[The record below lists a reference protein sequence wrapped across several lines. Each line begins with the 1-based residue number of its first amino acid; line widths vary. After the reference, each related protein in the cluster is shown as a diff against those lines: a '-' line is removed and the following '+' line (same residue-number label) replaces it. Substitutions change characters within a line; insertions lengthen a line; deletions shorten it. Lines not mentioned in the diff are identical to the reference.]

1 MTHTDI
7 VWIFTAVIFTVL
19 IGCIVWVIREERRK
33 K

>member
-1 MTHTDI
+1 MTPDDA
-7 VWIFTAVIFTVL
+7 VWIFTGIIFTVL